1 MKMNAAVRAKRW
13 LGIGLRIM
21 LAILVAFPIIWMVLT
36 SLKTQ
41 PEAITWPPTVFP
53 KEWIWDNYIQVQKAG
68 PFLRW
73 YFNSLL
79 VAVAIIAGNLCFGIP
94 AAFAFSRA
102 SFPGRNVLFFIVLS
116 TLMIPG
122 EVLLLPVFILLNKLG
137 WVDTY
142 PALIVPFLVNGFNIF
157 LLKQFFDTI
166 PRSLEEAAIIDGC
179 GPVRLLRHVFIPL
192 SLPAL
197 AVSSFFTFI
206 GSWNSYLY
214 PLMVTRSEMMRT
226 VTVGLSLFKDEY
238 GTNWPLLMTA
248 STLIALPAVA
258 GFLVIERHLKD
269 TMAISGLKE

>member
-1 MKMNAAVRAKRW
+1 MVWVKR
-13 LGIGLRIM
+13 LPLISLKLL
-21 LAILVAFPIIWMVLT
+21 LAIGVAFPIIWMFLT

-41 PEAITWPPTVFP
+41 PEAIAWPPTILPHGWEFG
-53 KEWIWDNYIQVQKAG
+53 NYLLVQKAG

-73 YFNSLL
+73 YINSIV
-79 VAVAIIAGNLCFGIP
+79 VAFSIIIGNLLFGIP

-102 SFPGRNVLFFIVLS
+102 NFPGRNALFFVVLI

-122 EVLLLPVFILLNKLG
+122 EVLLLPIFILLSKLG

-142 PALIVPFLVNGFNIF
+142 PALIVPFLVNGFIIF

-166 PRSLEEAAIIDGC
+166 PRALEEAAIIDGC
-179 GPVRLLRHVFIPL
+179 GPIRLLRYVFIPL
-192 SLPAL
+192 SVPAL
-197 AVSSFFTFI
+197 VVCSFFTFI

-214 PLMVTRSEMMRT
+214 PLIVTRTETMRT

-248 STLIALPAVA
+248 STLIALPAII
-258 GFLVIERHLKD
+258 GFLFIERHLKD
-269 TMAISGLKE
+269 TMAISGIKE